1 MSALRH
7 TRAAVLG
14 ALGAL
19 LLVGSPTAAQ
29 EAAPMTPEQLV
40 QRYQDREAIEALM
53 WNYDRALDTYDVD
66 AYVNSFTPDGAFG
79 QVKGR
84 DALREMLVGIKQ
96 SQEERRADGET
107 LGEMR
112 HFTMNQYL
120 EFVDETH
127 ARYHYYHQTV
137 FGSSASGGS
146 PPVVAAAGNGVDDL
160 VKVDGKWLIQSRN
173 VAATPE
179 ND

>member
-1 MSALRH
+1 MNSRRRTAV
-7 TRAAVLG
+7 AVLG
-14 ALGAL
+14 ALLLTAVTGPAL
-19 LLVGSPTAAQ
+19 ADEAPLLTH
-29 EAAPMTPEQLV
+29 EQLA
-40 QRYQDREAIEALM
+40 QRYADREAIEALM

-79 QVKGR
+79 QVKGH

>member
-1 MSALRH
+1 MSLLRG
-7 TRAAVLG
+7 TAA
-14 ALGAL
+14 ATLGAL
-19 LLVGSPTAAQ
+19 LFVATPAFAQ
-29 EAAPMTPEQLV
+29 ASDSSVLTPEHV
-40 QRYQDREAIEALM
+40 AQRYADREAIEALM